1 MDMEHKPP
9 SKVLAFF
16 RWYCNPDFREEI
28 EGDLIERFQCYSKEF
43 GHKRANWLFIKEVLL
58 LFRPTIIGN
67 IHLANKKSI
76 IMTTQ
81 SKRLLF
87 ILAAVP
93 ILLLIPYIAMQFSN
107 GVDWKLLDFAT
118 MGMLLL
124 GTGLL
129 CEFVLRKVKGTKGR
143 ILMCGLV
150 LLAFLLIWA
159 ELAVGIFGTAFAGS

>member
-93 ILLLIPYIAMQFSN
+93 NPSSYPVYCNAI
-107 GVDWKLLDFAT
+107 
-118 MGMLLL
+118 
-124 GTGLL
+124 
-129 CEFVLRKVKGTKGR
+129 
-143 ILMCGLV
+143 
-150 LLAFLLIWA
+150 
-159 ELAVGIFGTAFAGS
+159 